1 MKKLML
7 DTNICIYI
15 IKNKPL
21 NVRKKFENYNFGEIA
36 ISSITVSELYY
47 GTYKSSKQEQNLLS
61 LNNFL
66 SPFNIIEFDI
76 ECTLA
81 YGKIRAELENK
92 GQIIGYMDMLIASC
106 SLAKDFT
113 LITNNIKE
121 FKRIK
126 GLRVE
131 NWI

>member
-1 MKKLML
+1 ML

-21 NVRKKFENYNFGEIA
+21 NVRKKLESYNFGEIA

-47 GTYKSSKQEQNLLS
+47 GVYKSVRQEQNLSS

-66 SPFNIIEFDI
+66 SPFNIVEFDT
-76 ECTLA
+76 ECALA
-81 YGKIRAELENK
+81 YGKIRAEIENK
-92 GQIIGYMDMLIASC
+92 GQIIGSMDMLIASC

-113 LITNNIKE
+113 LVTNNLKE

-126 GLRVE
+126 GLKVE

>member
-1 MKKLML
+1 ML

-21 NVRKKFENYNFGEIA
+21 NVRKKLENYNFGEIA

-47 GTYKSSKQEQNLLS
+47 GVYKSSKQEQNLSS

-66 SPFNIIEFDI
+66 SPFNIIEFDM
-76 ECTLA
+76 ECALA
-81 YGKIRAELENK
+81 YGKIRTELENK
-92 GQIIGYMDMLIASC
+92 GQIIGSMDMLIASC
-106 SLAKDFT
+106 SLAKDYT
-113 LITNNIKE
+113 LITNNLKE

-126 GLRVE
+126 GLKVE
-131 NWI
+131 NWV

>member
-1 MKKLML
+1 ML

-21 NVRKKFENYNFGEIA
+21 NVRKKLESYDFGEIA
-36 ISSITVSELYY
+36 ISSITVAELYY
-47 GTYKSSKQEQNLLS
+47 GAYKSFKTEQNLSS

-66 SPFNIIEFDI
+66 SPFNIVKFDI
-76 ECTLA
+76 ECALV
-81 YGKIRAELENK
+81 YGKIRTELENK
-92 GQIIGYMDMLIASC
+92 GQIIGSMDMLIASC

-113 LITNNIKE
+113 LITNNVKE

-126 GLRVE
+126 KLRVE

>member
-1 MKKLML
+1 ML

-21 NVRKKFENYNFGEIA
+21 NVRKKLESYDFGEIA

-47 GTYKSSKQEQNLLS
+47 GAYKSSKQEQNLLG

-76 ECTLA
+76 ECALA
-81 YGKIRAELENK
+81 YGKVRAELENK
-92 GQIIGYMDMLIASC
+92 GQIIGSMDMLIASC
-106 SLAKDFT
+106 SLAKNFT
-113 LITNNIKE
+113 LITNNLKE

-126 GLRVE
+126 GLKVE

>member
-1 MKKLML
+1 ML

-21 NVRKKFENYNFGEIA
+21 NVRKKLESYNFGEIA

-47 GTYKSSKQEQNLLS
+47 GVYKSSKQEQNLLS

-76 ECTLA
+76 ECALA
-81 YGKIRAELENK
+81 YGNIRAELENK

-106 SLAKDFT
+106 SLAKNFT

-126 GLRVE
+126 GLKVE

>member
-1 MKKLML
+1 ML

-21 NVRKKFENYNFGEIA
+21 NVRKKLENYSFGEIA

-47 GTYKSSKQEQNLLS
+47 GAYKSDKREQNLLS

-66 SPFNIIEFDI
+66 SPFNIIEFDM
-76 ECTLA
+76 ECSLV
-81 YGKIRAELENK
+81 YGKIRTELEKK
-92 GQIIGYMDMLIASC
+92 GEIIGSIDMLIASC

-113 LITNNIKE
+113 LITNNLKE

>member
-1 MKKLML
+1 M
-7 DTNICIYI
+7 
-15 IKNKPL
+15 
-21 NVRKKFENYNFGEIA
+21 
-36 ISSITVSELYY
+36 TVAELYY
-47 GTYKSSKQEQNLLS
+47 GVYKSFKTEQNLLS

-76 ECTLA
+76 ECALA

-92 GQIIGYMDMLIASC
+92 GQIIGSMDMLIASC
-106 SLAKDFT
+106 SLAKNFT
-113 LITNNIKE
+113 LITNNLKE

-126 GLRVE
+126 GLKVE

>member
-1 MKKLML
+1 ML

-21 NVRKKFENYNFGEIA
+21 NVRKKFESYNFGEIA
-36 ISSITVSELYY
+36 ISSIKVSELYY
-47 GTYKSSKQEQNLLS
+47 GAYKSSKQEQNLLS

-76 ECTLA
+76 ECALA
-81 YGKIRAELENK
+81 YGNIRAELENK

-126 GLRVE
+126 GLKVE

>member
-1 MKKLML
+1 MLEKKLKV
-7 DTNICIYI
+7 I
-15 IKNKPL
+15 ILAKLQYRALQFPS
-21 NVRKKFENYNFGEIA
+21 F
-36 ISSITVSELYY
+36 ITELI
-47 GTYKSSKQEQNLLS
+47 KVSKQEQNLLS

-76 ECTLA
+76 ECALA
-81 YGKIRAELENK
+81 YGKIRTELENK
-92 GQIIGYMDMLIASC
+92 GQIIGCMDMLIASC

>member
-1 MKKLML
+1 ML

-15 IKNKPL
+15 IKNKPS
-21 NVRKKFENYNFGEIA
+21 NVRKKLENYNFGEIA

-47 GTYKSSKQEQNLLS
+47 GVYKSVRQEQNLSS

-66 SPFNIIEFDI
+66 SPFNVVEFDI
-76 ECTLA
+76 ECALV

-92 GQIIGYMDMLIASC
+92 GQVIASMDMLIASC

-113 LITNNIKE
+113 LVTNNLKE

-126 GLRVE
+126 GLKVE

>member
-1 MKKLML
+1 ML

-21 NVRKKFENYNFGEIA
+21 NVRKKLEIHSFGEIA

-47 GTYKSSKQEQNLLS
+47 GAYKSSKREQNLLG

-66 SPFNIIEFDI
+66 SPFNIIEFDM
-76 ECTLA
+76 ECALV
-81 YGKIRAELENK
+81 YGKIRTELENK
-92 GQIIGYMDMLIASC
+92 GQIIGSMDMLIASC

-113 LITNNIKE
+113 LITNNLKE

-126 GLRVE
+126 GLKVE

>member
-1 MKKLML
+1 ML

-21 NVRKKFENYNFGEIA
+21 DVRKKLEIHSFGEIA

-47 GTYKSSKQEQNLLS
+47 GAYKSSKREQNLLS

-66 SPFNIIEFDI
+66 SPFNIIEFDM
-76 ECTLA
+76 ECALV
-81 YGKIRAELENK
+81 YGKIRTELENK
-92 GQIIGYMDMLIASC
+92 GQIIGSMDMLIASC

-113 LITNNIKE
+113 LITNNLKE

-126 GLRVE
+126 GLKVE

>member
-1 MKKLML
+1 ML

-21 NVRKKFENYNFGEIA
+21 NVRKRFEGYSFGEIA

-47 GTYKSSKQEQNLLS
+47 GAYKSAKKEQNLSS

-66 SPFNIIEFDI
+66 YPFNIIEFDM
-76 ECTLA
+76 ECALA

-92 GQIIGYMDMLIASC
+92 GQIIGSMDMLIASC

-113 LITNNIKE
+113 LITNNMKE

-126 GLRVE
+126 GLKVE

>member
-1 MKKLML
+1 ML

-21 NVRKKFENYNFGEIA
+21 NVRKKLESYNFGEIA

-47 GTYKSSKQEQNLLS
+47 GVYKSSKQEQNLLS

-76 ECTLA
+76 ECALA
-81 YGKIRAELENK
+81 YGKVRAELENK

-106 SLAKDFT
+106 SLAKNFT
-113 LITNNIKE
+113 LITNNLKE

-126 GLRVE
+126 GLKVE

>member
-1 MKKLML
+1 ML

-21 NVRKKFENYNFGEIA
+21 NVRKR
-36 ISSITVSELYY
+36 
-47 GTYKSSKQEQNLLS
+47 
-61 LNNFL
+61 
-66 SPFNIIEFDI
+66 FD
-76 ECTLA
+76 
-81 YGKIRAELENK
+81 G
-92 GQIIGYMDMLIASC
+92 

-113 LITNNIKE
+113 LITNNMKE

-126 GLRVE
+126 GLKVE

>member
-1 MKKLML
+1 ML

-21 NVRKKFENYNFGEIA
+21 NVRKKFESYNFGEIA

-47 GTYKSSKQEQNLLS
+47 GVYKSSKQEQNLLS

-76 ECTLA
+76 ECALA
-81 YGKIRAELENK
+81 YGKVRAELENK
-92 GQIIGYMDMLIASC
+92 GQIIGSWICL
-106 SLAKDFT
+106 SLLVRLQKISRLLQA
-113 LITNNIKE
+113 I
-121 FKRIK
+121 
-126 GLRVE
+126 
-131 NWI
+131 

>member
-1 MKKLML
+1 ML

-21 NVRKKFENYNFGEIA
+21 NVRKKFESYGFGEIA
-36 ISSITVSELYY
+36 IQSITVAELYY
-47 GTYKSSKQEQNLLS
+47 GVYKSFKTEQNLLS

-76 ECTLA
+76 ECALA

-92 GQIIGYMDMLIASC
+92 GQIIGSMDMLIASC
-106 SLAKDFT
+106 SLAKNFT
-113 LITNNIKE
+113 LITNNLKE

-126 GLRVE
+126 GLKVE

>member
-1 MKKLML
+1 ML

-21 NVRKKFENYNFGEIA
+21 DVRKKLEIHSFGEIA

-47 GTYKSSKQEQNLLS
+47 GAYKSSKREQNLLS

-66 SPFNIIEFDI
+66 SPFNIIEFDM
-76 ECTLA
+76 ECALV
-81 YGKIRAELENK
+81 YGKIRTELENK
-92 GQIIGYMDMLIASC
+92 GQIIGSMDMLIASC
-106 SLAKDFT
+106 LLAKDFT
-113 LITNNIKE
+113 LITNNLKE

>member
-1 MKKLML
+1 ML

-21 NVRKKFENYNFGEIA
+21 NVRKKFESYNFGEIA

-47 GTYKSSKQEQNLLS
+47 GAYKSSKQEQNLLS

-76 ECTLA
+76 ECALA
-81 YGKIRAELENK
+81 YGKVRAELENK
-92 GQIIGYMDMLIASC
+92 GQIIGCMDMLIASC
-106 SLAKDFT
+106 SLAKNFT
-113 LITNNIKE
+113 LITNNLKK

-126 GLRVE
+126 GLKVE

>member
-1 MKKLML
+1 ML

-21 NVRKKFENYNFGEIA
+21 DVRKKLEIHSFGEIA

-47 GTYKSSKQEQNLLS
+47 GAYKSSKREQNLLS

-66 SPFNIIEFDI
+66 SPFNIIEFDM
-76 ECTLA
+76 ECALV
-81 YGKIRAELENK
+81 YGKIRTELENK
-92 GQIIGYMDMLIASC
+92 GQIIGSMDMLIASC

-113 LITNNIKE
+113 LITNNLKE

-126 GLRVE
+126 GLGVE

>member
-1 MKKLML
+1 ML

-21 NVRKKFENYNFGEIA
+21 NVRKKLESYSFGEIA

-47 GTYKSSKQEQNLLS
+47 GVYKSVRQEQNLSS

-66 SPFNIIEFDI
+66 SPFNIVEFDT
-76 ECTLA
+76 ECALA

-92 GQIIGYMDMLIASC
+92 GQVIASMDMLIASC

-113 LITNNIKE
+113 LVTNNLKE

-126 GLRVE
+126 GLKVE

>member
-1 MKKLML
+1 ML

-21 NVRKKFENYNFGEIA
+21 NVRKKFESYNFGEIA

-47 GTYKSSKQEQNLLS
+47 GAYKSSKQEQNLLS

-76 ECTLA
+76 ECALA
-81 YGKIRAELENK
+81 YGKVRAEL
-92 GQIIGYMDMLIASC
+92 DMLIASC
-106 SLAKDFT
+106 SLAKNFT
-113 LITNNIKE
+113 LITNNLKE

-126 GLRVE
+126 GLKVE

>member
-1 MKKLML
+1 ML

-21 NVRKKFENYNFGEIA
+21 NVRKKLESYSFGEIA
-36 ISSITVSELYY
+36 ISSITVS
-47 GTYKSSKQEQNLLS
+47 GVYKSVRQEQNLSS

-66 SPFNIIEFDI
+66 SPFNIVEFDT
-76 ECTLA
+76 ECALA

-92 GQIIGYMDMLIASC
+92 GQVIASMDMLIASC

-113 LITNNIKE
+113 LVTNNLKE

-126 GLRVE
+126 GLKVE

>member
-1 MKKLML
+1 ML

-21 NVRKKFENYNFGEIA
+21 NVRKKLESYDFGEIA

-47 GTYKSSKQEQNLLS
+47 GVYKSFKTEQNLLS

-66 SPFNIIEFDI
+66 SPFNIVKFDI
-76 ECTLA
+76 ECALA

-106 SLAKDFT
+106 SLAKNFT
-113 LITNNIKE
+113 LITNNLKE

-126 GLRVE
+126 GLKVE